1 MVFIEQILDLDHAQD
16 EFYYLKMEAL
26 WILTIFS
33 SHAEAEEMKLV
44 FKSDFSQLVGPGDA
58 CSPKETGMSL
68 NLATCFYQDKSC
80 ILEKVDRLLQSLIT
94 NKCRDAKMLNMILNF
109 IGNCIQ
115 EPSPE
120 IAQKVLEETQ
130 VISVLD
136 LFYENRMNIELTT
149 LDYSTWIVN
158 CIV

>member
-1 MVFIEQILDLDHAQD
+1 
-16 EFYYLKMEAL
+16 
-26 WILTIFS
+26 
-33 SHAEAEEMKLV
+33 
-44 FKSDFSQLVGPGDA
+44 
-58 CSPKETGMSL
+58 
-68 NLATCFYQDKSC
+68 
-80 ILEKVDRLLQSLIT
+80 
-94 NKCRDAKMLNMILNF
+94 MLNMILNF

-136 LFYENRMNIELTT
+136 LFYENRSNIELTT

-158 CIV
+158 CIVQKVVKSEIMLVEQDLCATSNMLGQNLSITLKDEDLLLCIRLLGEMSEVHPVLIPHMATNDVIARLCGFLERSRDMTLQ

>member
-1 MVFIEQILDLDHAQD
+1 
-16 EFYYLKMEAL
+16 
-26 WILTIFS
+26 
-33 SHAEAEEMKLV
+33 
-44 FKSDFSQLVGPGDA
+44 
-58 CSPKETGMSL
+58 
-68 NLATCFYQDKSC
+68 
-80 ILEKVDRLLQSLIT
+80 
-94 NKCRDAKMLNMILNF
+94 MILNF

-136 LFYENRMNIELTT
+136 LFFENRRNVELAT

>member
-1 MVFIEQILDLDHAQD
+1 
-16 EFYYLKMEAL
+16 
-26 WILTIFS
+26 
-33 SHAEAEEMKLV
+33 
-44 FKSDFSQLVGPGDA
+44 
-58 CSPKETGMSL
+58 
-68 NLATCFYQDKSC
+68 
-80 ILEKVDRLLQSLIT
+80 
-94 NKCRDAKMLNMILNF
+94 MLNMILNF

-136 LFYENRMNIELTT
+136 LFYENRTNVELTT